1 MNEEPPQTSEC
12 LRRVQAGDSAAL
24 AALFDSYRVQ
34 LRRMVELR
42 LDGRVAARLDPS
54 DVLQE
59 VYLDMA
65 GQIAGYLRK
74 PEVNFYVWLRGLAWE
89 RLLKLQRRHLGAEC
103 RAVGRE
109 QALPL
114 ESSSALAQQCLAP
127 GTSPSGAMVQEELRH
142 RVQLALAKLDEKDR
156 EVILMRD
163 FEGMTN
169 GEVAQTLGVS
179 ASGATM
185 RYGRA
190 LYRLKEFLA
199 ADWPAGESKP

>member
-1 MNEEPPQTSEC
+1 MVDETPDTTEC
-12 LRRVQAGDSAAL
+12 LHRVRTGDAAAL
-24 AALFDSYRVQ
+24 AVLFESFRKQ

-42 LDGRVAARLDPS
+42 LDGRLAARLDPS

-65 GQIAGYLRK
+65 GQIEGYLREPK
-74 PEVNFYVWLRGLAWE
+74 VSVYIWLRGLAWE

-109 QALPL
+109 QAFPL
-114 ESSSALAQQCLAP
+114 DSSAALARHLLAP
-127 GTSPSGAMVQEELRH
+127 DANPGDALVQEELRR
-142 RVQLALAKLDEKDR
+142 RVQCALAKLDETDR
-156 EVILMRD
+156 EIILMRD

-169 GEVAQTLGVS
+169 GEVAQTLDLS

-190 LYRLKEFLA
+190 LFRLKEILT
-199 ADWPAGESKP
+199 ADWPSGESKP

>member
-1 MNEEPPQTSEC
+1 MTQESPHTSEC
-12 LRRVQAGDSAAL
+12 LNRVRAGDAAAM
-24 AALFDSYRVQ
+24 AALFGAYRAQ

-65 GQIAGYLRK
+65 GQIDGYLRQ
-74 PEVNFYVWLRGLAWE
+74 PTVNFYVWLRGLAWE

-109 QALPL
+109 EALPL
-114 ESSSALAQQCLAP
+114 DSSAALARQFLAP
-127 GTSPSGAMVQEELRH
+127 GTSPSEEMVKEELRR
-142 RVQLALAKLDEKDR
+142 RVQQALAKLDENDR

-169 GEVAQTLGVS
+169 GEAAQTLGLS

-190 LYRLKEFLA
+190 LYRLKDILT
-199 ADWPAGESKP
+199 ADWPAGESRP

>member
-1 MNEEPPQTSEC
+1 
-12 LRRVQAGDSAAL
+12 
-24 AALFDSYRVQ
+24 
-34 LRRMVELR
+34 MVELR
-42 LDGRVAARLDPS
+42 LDSRVAARLDPS

-65 GQIAGYLRK
+65 GQIQGYLRQPK
-74 PEVNFYVWLRGLAWE
+74 VNFYVWLRGLTWE

-103 RAVGRE
+103 RAIGRE
-109 QALPL
+109 RALPL
-114 ESSSALAQQCLAP
+114 ESSGALVSQLLTP
-127 GTSPSGAMVQEELRH
+127 GASPSGALVLEELRH
-142 RVQLALAKLDEKDR
+142 RVQLALAKLDDNDR

-169 GEVAQTLGVS
+169 GEVAQTLGLS

-190 LYRLKEFLA
+190 LYRLKEILT

>member
-1 MNEEPPQTSEC
+1 MIEELPDTSAC
-12 LRRVQAGDSAAL
+12 LQRVRAGDRTAL
-24 AALFDSYRVQ
+24 AALFHSYRAA

-42 LDGRVAARLDPS
+42 LDGRLAARLDPS

-65 GQIAGYLRK
+65 GQIDGYLRQ
-74 PEVNFYVWLRGLAWE
+74 PAVTFYVWLRGLTWE

-109 QALPL
+109 EALPL
-114 ESSSALAQQCLAP
+114 DSSSALAHQFLAR
-127 GTSPSGAMVQEELRH
+127 GASPSDVLVQEELRH
-142 RVQLALAKLDEKDR
+142 RVQQALAKLDEKDR

-169 GEVAQTLGVS
+169 GEVAQALGLS
-179 ASGATM
+179 PSGATM
-185 RYGRA
+185 RHGRA
-190 LYRLKEFLA
+190 LYRLKEILMT
-199 ADWPAGESKP
+199 DWPTGESKP

>member
-1 MNEEPPQTSEC
+1 MSAETPHTSEW
-12 LRRVQAGDSAAL
+12 LEQVRTGDTAAL
-24 AALFDSYRVQ
+24 AELFHSYRPQ

-42 LDGRVAARLDPS
+42 MDGRLAARLDPS

-65 GQIAGYLRK
+65 GQVDGYLCQPK
-74 PEVNFYVWLRGLAWE
+74 VDFHIWLRGLTWE

-103 RAVGRE
+103 RAIGRE

-114 ESSSALAQQCLAP
+114 ESSGALARQLLAP
-127 GTSPSGAMVQEELRH
+127 GTSPSDAVVQEELRR
-142 RVQLALAKLDEKDR
+142 RVQLALAKLEDNDR
-156 EVILMRD
+156 EVIYMRD

-169 GEVAQTLGVS
+169 GEVAQTLGLS

-190 LYRLKEFLA
+190 LFRLKEILT

>member
-1 MNEEPPQTSEC
+1 MIEEAPRTTEC
-12 LRRVQAGDSAAL
+12 LNRIRAGDTAAL
-24 AALFDSYRVQ
+24 AELFEAHRPQ
-34 LRRMVELR
+34 LRRMVDLR
-42 LDGRVAARLDPS
+42 LDRHVAARLDPS

-65 GQIAGYLRK
+65 GQMDAYLRK
-74 PEVNFYVWLRGLAWE
+74 PRVAFYVWLRGLTWE
-89 RLLKLQRRHLGAEC
+89 RLLKLHRRYLGAGC
-103 RAVGRE
+103 RTVIRE

-114 ESSSALAQQCLAP
+114 ESSAALAGQLLARGP
-127 GTSPSGAMVQEELRH
+127 SPSEALVKQELRR
-142 RVQLALAKLDEKDR
+142 RVQQALAKLAEEDR

-163 FEGMTN
+163 FEDMTN
-169 GEVAQTLGVS
+169 GEVAQALALG

-190 LYRLKEFLA
+190 IFRLKEILS

>member
-1 MNEEPPQTSEC
+1 MIEEPPHTSEC
-12 LRRVQAGDSAAL
+12 LRRVGDGDTAAL
-24 AALFDSYRVQ
+24 AVLFDSYRDQ
-34 LRRMVELR
+34 LHRMVELR

-65 GQIAGYLRK
+65 GQIDGYLRQ
-74 PEVNFYVWLRGLAWE
+74 PQVNFYVWLRGLTWE

-103 RAVGRE
+103 RMVGRE

-114 ESSSALAQQCLAP
+114 ESSSAFARQLLATGA
-127 GTSPSGAMVQEELRH
+127 SPSDDMVQKELRH

-169 GEVAQTLGVS
+169 GEVAQTLGLS
-179 ASGATM
+179 ASATTM

-190 LYRLKEFLA
+190 LYRLKEFLTT
-199 ADWPAGESKP
+199 DTPTGESKP

>member
-1 MNEEPPQTSEC
+1 MFEEVPHTTEC
-12 LRRVQAGDSAAL
+12 LNRVRAGNTAAL
-24 AALFDSYRVQ
+24 AELFECNRAP

-42 LDGRVAARLDPS
+42 LDARVAARVDPS

-65 GQIAGYLRK
+65 AQIDGYLHQPK
-74 PEVNFYVWLRGLAWE
+74 VAFYVWLRGLTWE
-89 RLLKLQRRHLGAEC
+89 RLLKLHRRHLGADC
-103 RAVGRE
+103 RAVSRE

-114 ESSSALAQQCLAP
+114 DSSAALARQFLAS
-127 GTSPSGAMVQEELRH
+127 GASPSEAQVQQELRH
-142 RVQLALAKLDEKDR
+142 RVQQALAQLDDGDR

-169 GEVAQTLGVS
+169 GEVAQLLGLT

-190 LYRLKEFLA
+190 LFRLKEILTA
-199 ADWPAGESKP
+199 NWPTGESKP

>member
-1 MNEEPPQTSEC
+1 MTDETPHTSAC
-12 LRRVQAGDSAAL
+12 LQRVRTGDTAAL
-24 AALFDSYRVQ
+24 ADLFHAFRPQ

-42 LDGRVAARLDPS
+42 LDGRLAARLDPS

-65 GQIAGYLRK
+65 GQMDCYLRQPK
-74 PEVNFYVWLRGLAWE
+74 VNFYVWLRGLTWE

-103 RAVGRE
+103 RAIGRE

-114 ESSSALAQQCLAP
+114 ESSGALARQLLAP
-127 GTSPSGAMVQEELRH
+127 TASPSDALVQEELRH
-142 RVQLALAKLDEKDR
+142 RVQLALAKLDDSDR

-169 GEVAQTLGVS
+169 GEVAQTLVLS

-190 LYRLKEFLA
+190 LYRLKEILT